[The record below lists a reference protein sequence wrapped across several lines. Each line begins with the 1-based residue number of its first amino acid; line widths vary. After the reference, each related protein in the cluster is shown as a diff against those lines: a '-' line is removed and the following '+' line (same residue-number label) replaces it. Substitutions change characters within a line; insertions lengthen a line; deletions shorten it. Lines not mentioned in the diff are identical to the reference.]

1 MGKFE
6 RISGMVFEWMERIS
20 WVLLIFTMLL
30 AVANI
35 FTRAVFKTPIFGT
48 FEGVCYMA
56 MIMAVLT
63 MPSVEFTDSNIKVT
77 LITELAP
84 FKARKVLKLI
94 VNVITVIGCFVIGY
108 RMLGLAGQKIA
119 NRETTADLKIP
130 TFVFVYIIMAGFGLM
145 AFCALV
151 RLAINFKKP
160 ADQFIVDL
168 PKD

>member
-20 WVLLIFTMLL
+20 WVLLILTMLL

-35 FTRAVFKTPIFGT
+35 LTRAFFKAPIFGT

-56 MIMAVLT
+56 MIMAVLA

-94 VNVITVIGCFVIGY
+94 VNGITIIGCFVVSY
-108 RMLGLAGQKIA
+108 RMLGLAAQKIA
-119 NRETTADLKIP
+119 NGETTADLKIP
-130 TFVFVYIIMAGFGLM
+130 TSIFVYIIMAGFALM
-145 AFCALV
+145 AFCSLV
-151 RLAINFKKP
+151 RLAINFEKP
-160 ADQFIVDL
+160 ADQFVVNL